1 MRARIW
7 NGTPKFTVELVIV
20 GLRFGSV
27 SLSLLGIGMAVAMIV
42 GLMAPGLPGAI
53 AAGVIAV
60 VTLLATMQVV
70 YWLHTVDRNHTLSEP
85 LIVGSLIS
93 GARNRAWVNLDTTLE
108 D

>member
-7 NGTPKFTVELVIV
+7 NGNPKFTIELVIL

-27 SLSLLGIGMAVAMIV
+27 SLSLLGAGLAAAVIV
-42 GLMAPGLPGAI
+42 GLLAPGLPGAI
-53 AAGVIAV
+53 AAAVIAAV
-60 VTLLATMQVV
+60 ALLATMQVA
-70 YWLHTVDRNHTLSEP
+70 YWLHAVDRNHTLTEP

-93 GARNRAWVNLDTTLE
+93 GARNRTWINLDTTLE